1 MYLLYLLI
9 SPIISWFIVIVYAA
23 VIEAKGN
30 VFIEFLW
37 ILSAI
42 VLVII
47 GRWLRDL
54 WKTYRKT
61 REIN

>member
-23 VIEAKGN
+23 VIEAEGN

>member
-23 VIEAKGN
+23 VIQAKGN
-30 VFIEFLW
+30 VFIEFLC

-42 VLVII
+42 VLVIM

>member
-23 VIEAKGN
+23 VIQAEGN

-37 ILSAI
+37 ILSVI
-42 VLVII
+42 VTVII
-47 GRWLRDL
+47 GRWLGDL

>member
-1 MYLLYLLI
+1 MYLIYLLI

-42 VLVII
+42 VLVIM

>member
-1 MYLLYLLI
+1 MHLLYLLI
-9 SPIISWFIVIVYAA
+9 SPIVSWFIVIVYAA
-23 VIEAKGN
+23 IIKAEGN

-42 VLVII
+42 VLVIM